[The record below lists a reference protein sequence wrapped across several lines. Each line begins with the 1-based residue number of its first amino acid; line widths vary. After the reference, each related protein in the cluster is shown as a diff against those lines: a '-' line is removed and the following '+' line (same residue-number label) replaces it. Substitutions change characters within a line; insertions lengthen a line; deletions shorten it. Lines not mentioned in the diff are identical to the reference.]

1 MLQLIK
7 ADLSGIL
14 GLVADYRPQ
23 LDPESL
29 AMDIRRLERRENQD
43 YLFLARRE
51 KSYLF
56 PLADVYLEES
66 YAYLCWTAY
75 RLFPGPHVDA
85 LYLHVTHAV
94 HGRPYGLVTVLDY
107 DQAARDAEKFAAYSR
122 NEAAAHVRHIAKHY
136 RTHVRIGSTLDFIK
150 YLEKA
155 GESYGCKC

>member
-43 YLFLARRE
+43 
-51 KSYLF
+51 YLF